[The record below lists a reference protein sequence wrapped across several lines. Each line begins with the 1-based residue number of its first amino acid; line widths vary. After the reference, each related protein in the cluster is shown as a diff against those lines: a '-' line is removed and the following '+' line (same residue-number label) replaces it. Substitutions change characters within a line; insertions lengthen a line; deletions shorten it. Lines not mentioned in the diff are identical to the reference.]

1 MEQNNE
7 IILTE
12 SELEF
17 CDLFVDGDKEFAG
30 QPEACYREVFGENRK
45 NIALAAR
52 RLMAQEH
59 IAARIKELIAIRDI
73 ETETIAVKLQVAETL
88 KAVMSETAKGEYVDK
103 FGVPISPAPLR
114 AVSVNA
120 AKALMEIFPIK
131 HSAAESN
138 RNKDNSGNIIFN
150 VIVPQNPTSHN
161 EENQD

>member
-1 MEQNNE
+1 MEQNSE

-30 QPEACYREVFGENRK
+30 QAEACYREVFGENRK

-88 KAVMSETAKGEYVDK
+88 KAVMSETAKGEYIDK

-131 HSAAESN
+131 HSASENS

-150 VIVPQNPTSHN
+150 VIVPQNPTTHN